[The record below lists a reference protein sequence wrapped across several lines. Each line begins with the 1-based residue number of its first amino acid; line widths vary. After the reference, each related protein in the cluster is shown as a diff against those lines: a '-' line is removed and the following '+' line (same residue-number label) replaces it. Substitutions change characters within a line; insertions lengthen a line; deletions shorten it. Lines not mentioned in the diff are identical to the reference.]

1 MFICAELLQDVKIG
15 EVIVV
20 KYDAN
25 TNGLG
30 AFLITGE
37 KVGQITS
44 HQADGCID
52 FWTIATRI
60 ENNKILCHAII
71 KGGRLLILAT
81 DSRLLA
87 GQVER
92 GIPSMVNVKESMP
105 LFAMRR

>member
-37 KVGQITS
+37 KVARAS
-44 HQADGCID
+44 
-52 FWTIATRI
+52 
-60 ENNKILCHAII
+60 
-71 KGGRLLILAT
+71 LLY
-81 DSRLLA
+81 
-87 GQVER
+87 
-92 GIPSMVNVKESMP
+92 K
-105 LFAMRR
+105 